1 MHFDQTW
8 VSGFFAT
15 NAFQLLFLTT
25 NHLEPDNSSRPDS
38 KISLWVG
45 VESAQQSFVTFL
57 PVFTH
62 FLNISI
68 ILSYRWNFF
77 DLCSFFLSELNFY
90 LSALFACTLNIINVL
105 GFAVPTP
112 HTHALTHAHKHMHST
127 HAIKKEQRE
136 REIGC
141 LNYRGV
147 FYCCSDDRGKCIGSV
162 QHSIIIQG
170 FFFFCYMTKD

>member
-1 MHFDQTW
+1 MRENGRRYILSTIFEFLLFPAEAEEKMHFDQTW

-38 KISLWVG
+38 KISLWLG

-68 ILSYRWNFF
+68 ILSFRWNFF
-77 DLCSFFLSELNFY
+77 DLCSFFSFWAQFLPFCFVCVHIKYNQRFGLCC
-90 LSALFACTLNIINVL
+90 AHT
-105 GFAVPTP
+105 
-112 HTHALTHAHKHMHST
+112 THARTHART
-127 HAIKKEQRE
+127 QAHAFYTRNQERTE
-136 REIGC
+136 RE
-141 LNYRGV
+141 
-147 FYCCSDDRGKCIGSV
+147 K
-162 QHSIIIQG
+162 
-170 FFFFCYMTKD
+170 